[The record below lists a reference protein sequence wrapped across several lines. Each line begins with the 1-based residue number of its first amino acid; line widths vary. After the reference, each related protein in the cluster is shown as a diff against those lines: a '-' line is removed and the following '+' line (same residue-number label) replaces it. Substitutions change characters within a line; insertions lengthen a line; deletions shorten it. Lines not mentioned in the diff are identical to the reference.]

1 MFPQAVLQVS
11 RLSSWRLSRI
21 VISTEATHPFAGGAK
36 EKPLLPTIFHP
47 QNSPDSVRD
56 ERSWITMPPA
66 ASPTISSSIPG
77 AQPAP
82 IAQPSLTVTAPAR
95 VLSIDVLRG
104 LTIALM
110 ILVNDPGDWAHTYTQ
125 LDHAPWNGFTLTDF
139 VFPNFLFLVG
149 ASIIFSLQSR
159 IARGE
164 SKKTLALHILRRA
177 FLIFAVKMFLTAFP
191 YFHYTHFRIYGVLT
205 RIALCYLAAGL
216 ICLVTQRART
226 LIAITAALL
235 LGYWALLR
243 FVPIPGIGT
252 PTHDFPILDPDRNLT
267 AWLDRAISAFTQRTI
282 HTGTLYEHTRDP
294 EGLLS
299 TLPAIATTLIG
310 SITALW
316 LRRVTSQSVTS
327 NACHSDPEHVEG
339 EEPPHFARSAPAI
352 TPARCLNGLTAWA
365 LLSVTAAII
374 WNLTFPINKNLWT
387 SSYVLYSAGWSLL
400 TLALCYWLIDMRR
413 LNKTPAGKVLLWP
426 WLVFGSNAI
435 TAFVVSNLVVKIM
448 LWIKVS
454 DSFSTTGKPV
464 TAWFW
469 TYRHLFARD
478 GSSNVTSLIFAI
490 AVVVV
495 CFLPN
500 WLLWRK
506 KIFLKI

>member
-1 MFPQAVLQVS
+1 
-11 RLSSWRLSRI
+11 
-21 VISTEATHPFAGGAK
+21 
-36 EKPLLPTIFHP
+36 
-47 QNSPDSVRD
+47 
-56 ERSWITMPPA
+56 MPPA
-66 ASPTISSSIPG
+66 ASPVTNPPISGTPIPV
-77 AQPAP
+77 ASAAP
-82 IAQPSLTVTAPAR
+82 TAQPSATTTAPAR

-125 LDHAPWNGFTLTDF
+125 LDHAKWNGFTVTDF

-159 IARGE
+159 IARGD

-177 FLIFAVKMFLTAFP
+177 SLIFAIKMFLTAFP

-205 RIALCYLAAGL
+205 RIALCYLVAGL

-235 LGYWALLR
+235 IGYWILMR
-243 FVPIPGIGT
+243 FVPIPGLGT

-299 TLPAIATTLIG
+299 TLPAIATTLLG

-316 LRRVTSQSVTS
+316 LRRVPYDRRGLTAPVMGSVSYPNTTSPTNPTTP
-327 NACHSDPEHVEG
+327 NACRSERS
-339 EEPPHFARSAPAI
+339 EEPPHLARTTPAI
-352 TPARCLNGLTAWA
+352 SATRCLNGLIASGVLA
-365 LLSVTAAII
+365 IAAGLL
-374 WNLTFPINKNLWT
+374 WNLSFPINKNLWT
-387 SSYVLYSAGWSLL
+387 SSYVLFSAGWSLL

-413 LNKTPAGKVLLWP
+413 LNDTRVGKALLWP

-435 TAFVVSNLVVKIM
+435 TAFVVSNLIVKIM

-464 TAWFW
+464 TAWLW
-469 TYRHLFARD
+469 TYHHLFARN
-478 GSSNVTSLIFAI
+478 GSTNVTSLAFAI
-490 AVVVV
+490 AVVAA

-506 KIFLKI
+506 RIFLKV

>member
-1 MFPQAVLQVS
+1 M
-11 RLSSWRLSRI
+11 
-21 VISTEATHPFAGGAK
+21 
-36 EKPLLPTIFHP
+36 PT
-47 QNSPDSVRD
+47 
-56 ERSWITMPPA
+56 A
-66 ASPTISSSIPG
+66 ASPATRSPIPG
-77 AQPAP
+77 TPAAP
-82 IAQPSLTVTAPAR
+82 ITQPSVTVAAPAR
-95 VLSIDVLRG
+95 VISIDVLRG

-159 IARGE
+159 IARGD

-226 LIAITAALL
+226 LIAITASLL
-235 LGYWALLR
+235 IGYWILMR
-243 FVPIPGIGT
+243 FVPVPGLGT
-252 PTHDFPILDPDRNLT
+252 PTHDFSILDPDRNLT
-267 AWLDRAISAFTQRTI
+267 ALLDRAISAFTQRTI

-299 TLPAIATTLIG
+299 TLPAVATTLIG
-310 SITALW
+310 SLTGLW
-316 LRRVTSQSVTS
+316 LRRVSVSTSQVSASTTQRSVANS
-327 NACHSDPEHVEG
+327 KEASSRPDPERSRGGVEG
-339 EEPPHFARSAPAI
+339 PPHLARTTPAI
-352 TPARCLNGLTAWA
+352 TPARCLNGLIASGVLA
-365 LLSVTAAII
+365 LVAGLL
-374 WNLTFPINKNLWT
+374 WNLSFPINKNLWT
-387 SSYVLYSAGWSLL
+387 SSYVLYSASWSLL

-413 LNKTPAGKVLLWP
+413 LNDTPAGKALLWP

-435 TAFVVSNLVVKIM
+435 TAFVISNLLVKIM
-448 LWIKVS
+448 LWIKVP
-454 DSFSTTGKPV
+454 DTFTGKTI
-464 TAWFW
+464 TAWLW
-469 TYRHLFARD
+469 TYHHLFARN
-478 GSSNVTSLIFAI
+478 GSTNVTSLAFAI
-490 AVVVV
+490 AVVAV

-500 WLLWRK
+500 WYLWRN